1 MLNVFFLPL
10 PQVLLDVSSQTNC
23 QDKTRNVSR
32 GNLLGSL
39 LLLLFLLL
47 SLAFILLCW
56 GFLNRCRGRFFSF
69 GFFLDSNEEAND
81 ILRFDHVVF
90 INLKFTKDVI
100 NLSLGHLVS
109 PGHESML
116 EHLGVNLS
124 FLVVGLESLDNK
136 IIRVISIS
144 SHLFLEHLDHV
155 VIGACTSNLT
165 KETVKFSLSHEDTN
179 IVKGTTEVVFVD
191 GTILV
196 DVHKL
201 EAVLVH
207 LELLLGEATF
217 ILSLAHL
224 GYELLLLLGSEY
236 NSPC

>member
-1 MLNVFFLPL
+1 MAITTISISTISSSEVSRLSISLPL
-10 PQVLLDVSSQTNC
+10 SIVATAVSTIAISTISSSE
-23 QDKTRNVSR
+23 VSR
-32 GNLLGSL
+32 LSFSL
-39 LLLLFLLL
+39 PLSIIATSVSTIAISTISSSEVSRL
-47 SLAFILLCW
+47 SLSLLCW
-56 GFLNRCRGRFFSF
+56 GLLNRCRGRFLSF

-90 INLKFTKDVI
+90 INLKFTEDVI
-100 NLSLGHLVS
+100 NLSFGHLVS

-124 FLVVGLESLDNK
+124 LLVIGLESLDNK
-136 IIRVISIS
+136 IIRVVSIS

-155 VIGACTSNLT
+155 VVGACTSDLT
-165 KETVKFSLSHEDTN
+165 KETIKFSLSHEDTN
-179 IVKGTTEVVFVD
+179 IVKGTTKVVFVD

-207 LELLLGEATF
+207 L
-217 ILSLAHL
+217 
-224 GYELLLLLGSEY
+224 
-236 NSPC
+236 